1 MYRKIFELYNE
12 RNHWFEKKK
21 AMDAKQN
28 DRNRFNNRGGQLLK
42 EEKERKMMEAKIPK
56 IENEIRT
63 LALEFSEQNNN
74 DFLING
80 ESIIDVMEKEWENY
94 RGSKLLN
101 SARKPA
107 STPSRNGAVP
117 RTPISVRGNTTLKRM
132 RSNTE

>member
-1 MYRKIFELYNE
+1 
-12 RNHWFEKKK
+12 
-21 AMDAKQN
+21 MDAKQN

-56 IENEIRT
+56 IENEIKI
-63 LALEFSEQNNN
+63 LALEFSEQNNHE
-74 DFLING
+74 FLING

-107 STPSRNGAVP
+107 ATPSRNGAVPP
-117 RTPISVRGNTTLKRM
+117 RTPISVRGNTTLKRTA
-132 RSNTE
+132 SNTK